1 MKKTSVPS
9 QHETERNEKAR
20 RVAFAFTFLQVSPV
34 PGRPMFTSACAFDR
48 LTRAVRVEACEENLA
63 QREVFE

>member
-1 MKKTSVPS
+1 M
-9 QHETERNEKAR
+9 
-20 RVAFAFTFLQVSPV
+20 AFAFTFLQVSPV

-48 LTRAVRVEACEENLA
+48 LTRAARVEACEENLA